1 MSRKAFDKKRR
12 VPQNERAE
20 RFPER
25 RVSRG
30 AEPRSSEPKRNDLL
44 FGLSP
49 VLERLRS
56 RPGSIAKIYAVEG
69 ATEHRLREITEIAR
83 KSRIVVERVGRDVL
97 DRLAEKGANHQGL
110 IAVAAAADFADAEEM
125 VETANAESLFVI
137 LDGVEDPRNFGAIL
151 RSAECAGADGV
162 FIPERRAVGLTDTV
176 AKSSAGA
183 VEYVKVGRV
192 QNLNRLIEDLKE
204 KNVWVVGTSGNAE
217 MNYTDWDW
225 TRASALVLGGEGS
238 GLHRLVAENCD
249 VLVKIPMYGKIE
261 SLNVSVA
268 AGVILFEARRQRMK
282 TGDTRRETGE
292 GQETATD
299 N

>member
-1 MSRKAFDKKRR
+1 MSRKAFDSKGRNSR
-12 VPQNERAE
+12 NDRAE
-20 RFPER
+20 RPSER
-25 RVSRG
+25 RVGRG
-30 AEPRSSEPKRNDLL
+30 PESHPPEPKRNDLL

-56 RPGSIAKIYAVEG
+56 RPGSIAKIYAAEG
-69 ATEHRLREITEIAR
+69 GSEHRLREITEIAR
-83 KSRIVVERVGRDVL
+83 NNHIIIERVGREVL

-125 VETANAESLFVI
+125 IETANAESLFVI

-151 RSAECAGADGV
+151 RTAECAGADGV

-183 VEYVKVGRV
+183 VEYIKVGRV

-204 KNVWVVGTSGNAE
+204 KNVWVVGASGDAK
-217 MNYTDWDW
+217 MGYTDWDW

-268 AGVILFEARRQRMK
+268 AGVVLFEARRQRGSK
-282 TGDTRRETGE
+282 
-292 GQETATD
+292 Q
-299 N
+299 